1 MHPLLCQIGG
11 AWVTTYSALVWSGY
25 ILGVLWLRTQLKHVN
40 GTPGLF
46 WGLTATLISAG
57 LLGGKL
63 GFYLIEWRF
72 FMEDPRGSLATWTNG
87 WVFWPGVLS
96 AMAAGLAF
104 KAWYNAT
111 HRPRTYL
118 HIADYV
124 ITALPLGHFLGRLGC
139 FMEGCCHGRPTG
151 LPWGVVFSKDSFSV
165 EPPLVGLALHPTQL
179 YEAAGQL
186 LLFFFFGYW
195 VLPRIRAAKFRYG
208 TAFFGY
214 TACYSLLRF
223 FNEFL
228 RGDDRGVIL
237 SSALSPSQW
246 LSLAAGLAAA
256 AALWHRGVVERHP
269 KTRSYYADGK
279 P

>member
-1 MHPLLCQIGG
+1 MHPLLCRVGDT
-11 AWVTTYSALVWSGY
+11 WVSSYAVLVWSGY

-40 GTPGLF
+40 GTPAQF
-46 WGLTATLISAG
+46 WTLSSLLIAAG

-72 FMEDPRGSLATWTNG
+72 FMEDPWGSLATWSEG

-96 AMAAGLAF
+96 AMLMGLAY
-104 KAWYNAT
+104 KAWYNAH

-124 ITALPLGHFLGRLGC
+124 ITALPLGHFFGRLGC
-139 FMEGCCHGRPTG
+139 FMQGCCHGRPTD
-151 LPWGVVFSKDSFSV
+151 LPWGVVFPKGTFAVEESV
-165 EPPLVGLALHPTQL
+165 AGLALHPTQL
-179 YEAAGQL
+179 IEAFAQL
-186 LLFFFFGYW
+186 AFFVFFGYW

-208 TAFFGY
+208 TAFLGY
-214 TACYSLLRF
+214 VVAYSILRF
-223 FNEFL
+223 CVEFL

-237 SSALSPSQW
+237 SAALSPSQW
-246 LSLAAGLAAA
+246 LTLAAGLAAA
-256 AALWHRGVVERHP
+256 AALYYRGVKEPNP
-269 KTRSYYADGK
+269 KSRSYYADGK